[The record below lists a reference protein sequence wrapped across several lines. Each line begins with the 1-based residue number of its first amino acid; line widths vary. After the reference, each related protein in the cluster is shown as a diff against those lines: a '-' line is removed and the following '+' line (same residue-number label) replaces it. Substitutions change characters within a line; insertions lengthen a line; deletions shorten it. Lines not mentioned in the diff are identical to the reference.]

1 MRTGIRADGARN
13 WQVSSCIFE
22 NTENCGILAMA
33 PAGKPVRG
41 NVFSGNIFSRMGD
54 YAIAFSRFEDGPCE
68 ISNNIVVGN
77 VARDTQLRTLGHAF
91 GIERAD
97 DGVRRPAVVFNNSY
111 IGNIVEQTI
120 DGGYPQGGIVLGD
133 GCTELG
139 HFRKCASR
147 PRRNAGGRDQLPRHQ
162 NPFRSPTI
170 MWWVSAGSAFGS
182 TGRPE
187 CLSPAI

>member
-1 MRTGIRADGARN
+1 M
-13 WQVSSCIFE
+13 S
-22 NTENCGILAMA
+22 LL
-33 PAGKPVRG
+33 GKPVKG

-77 VARDTQLRTLGHAF
+77 VARDTQLGTLGHAF

-97 DGVRRPAVVFNNSY
+97 DGVRRPAVAFNNSF

-133 GCTELG
+133 GC
-139 HFRKCASR
+139 
-147 PRRNAGGRDQLPRHQ
+147 RNSVISGNVLID
-162 NPFRSPTI
+162 
-170 MWWVSAGSAFGS
+170 
-182 TGRPE
+182 
-187 CLSPAI
+187 PAL